1 MKIRALAIAV
11 LLAGCAAPG
20 RGGYW
25 DHAHKDPAQFQ
36 RDAAQCTYE
45 AAAARPGSTGGAPLG
60 VSISQDIAAG
70 VQRGELEGMCMRA
83 RGYYF
88 VTR

>member
-1 MKIRALAIAV
+1 MRALIIGFPAI
-11 LLAGCAAPG
+11 LILGCAAP
-20 RGGYW
+20 GGYW
-25 DHAHKDPAQFQ
+25 DHAHHDPAQFQ
-36 RDAAQCTYE
+36 RDAAQCAYE
-45 AAAARPGSTGGAPLG
+45 AAAARPGSTGGTGIG